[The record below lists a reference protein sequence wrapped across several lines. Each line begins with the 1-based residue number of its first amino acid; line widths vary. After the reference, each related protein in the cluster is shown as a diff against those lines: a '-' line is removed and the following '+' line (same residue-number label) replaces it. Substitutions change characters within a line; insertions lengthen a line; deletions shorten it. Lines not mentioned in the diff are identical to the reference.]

1 MDTKII
7 NFTYKFRKPKL
18 LENDVFIIFAPR
30 KVTLQP
36 GEKIDL
42 DTGIKIYLPKFVEG
56 TVYLLNSHIEEG
68 LKLLNSNYISQMNN
82 RNIEMDGI
90 YKNGKN
96 MPPWNLILNLE
107 NKLFTEPLIIKSR
120 TPIGFLNFYNVG
132 EKIKYKFQKEH

>member
-30 KVTLQP
+30 KVMLQP

-56 TVYLLNSHIEEG
+56 TVYLLNSHMEDG

-82 RNIEMDGI
+82 RNIEMDEI
-90 YKNGKN
+90 YKNGRN

-107 NKLFTEPLIIKSR
+107 NKLFTEPLIIKGR